1 MSKPTLGQY
10 IDHGVQASI
19 DLPRLIVT
27 RMLVTANSGGGKS
40 RALRRLF
47 EQLAGKVQQL
57 IVDPEGE
64 FASLREKHDFII
76 CAAQGGDVE
85 AHPRTAGLLARRLLE
100 TEASAV
106 LDISELKAHERHR
119 FVKLFLESLI
129 EAPKELRHPTIVAV
143 DEAQLFAPEKDESEA
158 LGAMLDVGTRGR
170 KRGLC
175 MVAATLRMSLFN
187 KGIAAELKNRLI
199 GGISLDVD
207 LKRAAFDLGLTPHE
221 ARDALRALKPGQFY
235 AFGPAIHQLEPRVLL
250 TGDVETT
257 HPEAGTKL
265 RTTAPKPTAAIVAL
279 LPRLADLPKEAET
292 EARSIEDL
300 RRELATARRELTLTK
315 KAQPPVTPA
324 ATPALS
330 RQELKAIE
338 DRGYERGVAAGRQEA
353 QRATV
358 AHLRTIKGALHQ
370 AVDTALAMPVPA
382 LPDRPPVPQAIVTT
396 HPAPQKLAPA
406 TRAAL
411 TEVAKIASAN
421 LDGSATPVQQRILNA
436 LAELEQMGASDPD
449 RELVAFMS
457 NYSNVNSKGFA
468 NAIGTLRTA
477 GLINPPSGDGKVTLT
492 DEGRARAEPASA
504 PRTAAELQ
512 ERVIAMLGG
521 ASGRILKPLIDAYPS
536 PMNRDSL
543 AEAAG
548 YGNVNSKG
556 FANAIGRLS
565 GLGFIHYPERGQVA
579 AKPVLFLES

>member
-1 MSKPTLGQY
+1 
-10 IDHGVQASI
+10 
-19 DLPRLIVT
+19 
-27 RMLVTANSGGGKS
+27 
-40 RALRRLF
+40 
-47 EQLAGKVQQL
+47 
-57 IVDPEGE
+57 
-64 FASLREKHDFII
+64 
-76 CAAQGGDVE
+76 
-85 AHPRTAGLLARRLLE
+85 
-100 TEASAV
+100 
-106 LDISELKAHERHR
+106 
-119 FVKLFLESLI
+119 
-129 EAPKELRHPTIVAV
+129 
-143 DEAQLFAPEKDESEA
+143 
-158 LGAMLDVGTRGR
+158 MLDVGTRGR

-235 AFGPAIHQLEPRVLL
+235 AFGPALHQSEPRVLL

-370 AVDTALAMPVPA
+370 AVDTALAMP
-382 LPDRPPVPQAIVTT
+382 
-396 HPAPQKLAPA
+396 
-406 TRAAL
+406 
-411 TEVAKIASAN
+411 
-421 LDGSATPVQQRILNA
+421 
-436 LAELEQMGASDPD
+436 
-449 RELVAFMS
+449 
-457 NYSNVNSKGFA
+457 
-468 NAIGTLRTA
+468 
-477 GLINPPSGDGKVTLT
+477 
-492 DEGRARAEPASA
+492 
-504 PRTAAELQ
+504 
-512 ERVIAMLGG
+512 
-521 ASGRILKPLIDAYPS
+521 
-536 PMNRDSL
+536 
-543 AEAAG
+543 
-548 YGNVNSKG
+548 
-556 FANAIGRLS
+556 
-565 GLGFIHYPERGQVA
+565 
-579 AKPVLFLES
+579 